1 MGEHY
6 TLTCTARVPDGEQIT
21 SLQWKDSID
30 HALQMSTGP
39 SAALALQ
46 FQPLRIADGGKYTC
60 TATYDNGD
68 SRHISEVVFV
78 KGKPLMVCIHRCMD
92 TLCLPLLVPPPT
104 VSAMKVNAPNIVY
117 AGLNLTLQC
126 DVALVNVTNTH
137 VAVVIEWKKNG
148 WSSSLMCPENQ
159 RLSQTEFRCTAAFT
173 PLNFKNDNG
182 TYTCMA
188 TLTPRSQYKYL
199 KTQTGVSSGI
209 PLQVAGD
216 H

>member
-6 TLTCTARVPDGEQIT
+6 TLTCAASVPDGEQIT
-21 SLQWKDSID
+21 SLQWKDSTD
-30 HALQMSTGP
+30 HTLQMSTGP
-39 SAALALQ
+39 SAALTLQ
-46 FQPLRIADGGKYTC
+46 FQPLRISDGGKYTC
-60 TATYDNGD
+60 TATYNNGD

-78 KGKPLMVCIHRCMD
+78 QGKLLVVCTCRCIG
-92 TLCLPLLVPPPT
+92 TVCLPLLVPLPT

-173 PLNFKNDNG
+173 AFNYIHDDV
-182 TYTCMA
+182 TYTKM
-188 TLTPRSQYKYL
+188 
-199 KTQTGVSSGI
+199 I
-209 PLQVAGD
+209 VAPT
-216 H
+216 HVWQPSLLEHSTNT

>member
-6 TLTCTARVPDGEQIT
+6 TLTCAARVPDGEQIT
-21 SLQWKDSID
+21 SLQWKDSTD

-46 FQPLRIADGGKYTC
+46 FQPLRISDGGKYTC
-60 TATYDNGD
+60 SATYNNED
-68 SRHISEVVFV
+68 SRHISEVVSV
-78 KGKPLMVCIHRCMD
+78 KGKLLVVCTCRCIG
-92 TLCLPLLVPPPT
+92 TVCLPLLVPPPT
-104 VSAMKVNAPNIVY
+104 VSAMKINAPNIVY

-126 DVALVNVTNTH
+126 DVALVNVTDTH
-137 VAVVIEWKKNG
+137 MAVVIEWKKNG
-148 WSSSLMCPENQ
+148 QSSRLMCPENQ
-159 RLSQTEFRCTAAFT
+159 RLSQNIFHCTAAFT

-188 TLTPRSQYKYL
+188 TLTPRAQYKNL
-199 KTQTGVSSGI
+199 KTQTGVSSDI

-216 H
+216 Y

>member
-1 MGEHY
+1 
-6 TLTCTARVPDGEQIT
+6 
-21 SLQWKDSID
+21 
-30 HALQMSTGP
+30 
-39 SAALALQ
+39 
-46 FQPLRIADGGKYTC
+46 
-60 TATYDNGD
+60 
-68 SRHISEVVFV
+68 
-78 KGKPLMVCIHRCMD
+78 MD

-148 WSSSLMCPENQ
+148 RSSSLVCPENQ
-159 RLSQTEFRCTAAFT
+159 RFSQTEFRCTAAFT
-173 PLNFKNDNG
+173 PLNHRSGNG

-188 TLTPRSQYKYL
+188 TLTPRAQYKYL